1 MPYNCEECNI
11 IGAKLN
17 NLVEKRL
24 CKDCLKSDNYILIC
38 KSMVKS
44 KYNYKNNDFENY
56 PYRVIYTNNPFYKS
70 ASGMNLFYEKEIKK
84 YFIEKH
90 KAIVIKNINQLNYK
104 LNYEINYELNY
115 KLGNNIVINDNV
127 IDYENLSNE
136 TINSLVKHIEEY
148 IEIEKDNKKE
158 VLLDKLLEKYDII
171 KEELPAS
178 VLDEIEYSSIK
189 NLKNIVLYF
198 ARKKELF
205 EILKKHDIEN
215 CITMKICS
223 DFINGIIEDKAYE
236 VKDKIKIY
244 LEKN

>member
-1 MPYNCEECNI
+1 MPYNCEECNV

-44 KYNYKNNDFENY
+44 KYNYNNNDFENY

-84 YFIEKH
+84 YFIEKY
-90 KAIVIKNINQLNYK
+90 KAIIIKNINQLNY
-104 LNYEINYELNY
+104 EINY
-115 KLGNNIVINDNV
+115 KLDNNIVINNNV

-136 TINSLVKHIEEY
+136 IINSLVKHIEEY

-158 VLLDKLLEKYDII
+158 VLLNKLLEKYDII
-171 KEELPAS
+171 KEELPEP
-178 VLDEIEYSSIK
+178 VLQEIEYSSIK
-189 NLKNIVLYF
+189 NLKNIVLCF
-198 ARKKELF
+198 ARKRELL
-205 EILKKHDIEN
+205 EMLKKHNIEN
-215 CITMKICS
+215 HITMKICS
-223 DFINGIIEDKAYE
+223 DFIDGEIEDKAYE

-244 LEKN
+244 LEKIKD

>member
-1 MPYNCEECNI
+1 MPYNCEECNV

-24 CKDCLKSDNYILIC
+24 CRDCLISDNYILIC

-44 KYNYKNNDFENY
+44 KYNFNNNDFENY

-90 KAIVIKNINQLNYK
+90 KAIVIKNIDQLNYK
-104 LNYEINYELNY
+104 LNYELNY
-115 KLGNNIVINDNV
+115 KLGNNIIINDNNI

-136 TINSLVKHIEEY
+136 IINSLVKHIEEY
-148 IEIEKDNKKE
+148 IETEKDNKKE
-158 VLLDKLLEKYDII
+158 ILLNKLLDKYDIT

-178 VLDEIEYSSIK
+178 VLVEIEYSSIK
-189 NLKNIVLYF
+189 NLKNIVLCF
-198 ARKKELF
+198 ARKRELL
-205 EILKKHDIEN
+205 EMLKKHNIEN
-215 CITMKICS
+215 HITMKICS
-223 DFINGIIEDKAYE
+223 EYIKGEIEDKAYE

-244 LEKN
+244 LEKIKD

>member
-1 MPYNCEECNI
+1 MPYNCEECNV

-44 KYNYKNNDFENY
+44 KYNYNNNDFENY

-84 YFIEKH
+84 YFIEKY
-90 KAIVIKNINQLNYK
+90 KAVVIKNID
-104 LNYEINYELNY
+104 EINY

-136 TINSLVKHIEEY
+136 IINSLVNYIEEY
-148 IEIEKDNKKE
+148 IETEKENKKD
-158 VLLDKLLEKYDII
+158 VLLDKLLDKYDII
-171 KEELPAS
+171 KEELPTS
-178 VLDEIEYSSIK
+178 VLDEIEYSSLK
-189 NLKNIVLYF
+189 NLKNIVLCF
-198 ARKKELF
+198 ARRRDLLEM
-205 EILKKHDIEN
+205 LKKHDIEN
-215 CITMKICS
+215 CINMKICS
-223 DFINGIIEDKAYE
+223 EFINGEIEDKAYE

-244 LEKN
+244 LEKIKD

>member
-1 MPYNCEECNI
+1 MPYNCEECNV

-24 CKDCLKSDNYILIC
+24 CKDCLTSDKYILIC

-44 KYNYKNNDFENY
+44 NYNFNNNDFENY

-104 LNYEINYELNY
+104 LS
-115 KLGNNIVINDNV
+115 NNILINDNV

-136 TINSLVKHIEEY
+136 IINSLVKHIEEY
-148 IEIEKDNKKE
+148 IEIEKENKKE
-158 VLLDKLLEKYDII
+158 ILLNKLLDKYDIT
-171 KEELPAS
+171 KEELPEP
-178 VLDEIEYSSIK
+178 VLQEIEYSSIK
-189 NLKNIVLYF
+189 NLKNIVLCF
-198 ARKKELF
+198 ARRRELL

-223 DFINGIIEDKAYE
+223 EYIDGKIEDKVYE

-244 LEKN
+244 LEKIKD

>member
-1 MPYNCEECNI
+1 MPYNCEECNV
-11 IGAKLN
+11 IGDKLN

-44 KYNYKNNDFENY
+44 KYNYNNNDFENY

-90 KAIVIKNINQLNYK
+90 KDIVIKNINQL
-104 LNYEINYELNY
+104 NYELNY
-115 KLGNNIVINDNV
+115 KLGNNIIINDNV

-136 TINSLVKHIEEY
+136 IINSLVKHIEEY
-148 IEIEKDNKKE
+148 IEIEKENKKE
-158 VLLDKLLEKYDII
+158 IFLNKLLDKYYII

-178 VLDEIEYSSIK
+178 VLQEIEYSSIK
-189 NLKNIVLYF
+189 NLKNIVLCF
-198 ARKKELF
+198 TRRRELL
-205 EILKKHDIEN
+205 EMLKKHDIEN

-223 DFINGIIEDKAYE
+223 EYIKGEIEDKAYE

-244 LEKN
+244 LEKIKD

>member
-1 MPYNCEECNI
+1 MPYNCEECNV

-44 KYNYKNNDFENY
+44 KYNYNNNDFENY

-90 KAIVIKNINQLNYK
+90 KAVVIKNID
-104 LNYEINYELNY
+104 EINY
-115 KLGNNIVINDNV
+115 KLGIILINVENN

-136 TINSLVKHIEEY
+136 IINSIVNYIEEY

-158 VLLDKLLEKYDII
+158 ILLNKLLEKYDII
-171 KEELPAS
+171 KEELSAS
-178 VLDEIEYSSIK
+178 VLQEIEYSSIK
-189 NLKNIVLYF
+189 NLKNIVLCF
-198 ARKKELF
+198 ARRRELY

-223 DFINGIIEDKAYE
+223 EYIKGEIEDKAYE

-244 LEKN
+244 LEKIKD

>member
-24 CKDCLKSDNYILIC
+24 CKDCLISDKYRMIC
-38 KSMVKS
+38 KSEVKNQ
-44 KYNYKNNDFENY
+44 YNFNNNDFENY
-56 PYRVIYTNNPFYKS
+56 PYQIIYTNNPLYKC
-70 ASGMNLFYEKEIKK
+70 ASSMKLFYEKDIKK
-84 YFIEKH
+84 YFIQKH
-90 KAIVIKNINQLNYK
+90 KVIIIKNID
-104 LNYEINYELNY
+104 ELNY
-115 KLGNNIVINDNV
+115 KLGNNSIVINDNA

-158 VLLDKLLEKYDII
+158 ILLNKLLEKYDII
-171 KEELPAS
+171 KEELSAS
-178 VLDEIEYSSIK
+178 ILQEIEYSSLK
-189 NLKNIVLYF
+189 NLKNIVLCF
-198 ARKKELF
+198 ARKRELL
-205 EILKKHDIEN
+205 EMLKKHDIEN

-223 DFINGIIEDKAYE
+223 EYIKGEIEDKAYE

-244 LEKN
+244 LEKIKD

>member
-1 MPYNCEECNI
+1 MPYNCEECNV

-44 KYNYKNNDFENY
+44 KYNYNNNDFENY

-90 KAIVIKNINQLNYK
+90 KAVVIKNID
-104 LNYEINYELNY
+104 EINY
-115 KLGNNIVINDNV
+115 KLGIILINVENN

-136 TINSLVKHIEEY
+136 TINSMVNYIEEY
-148 IEIEKDNKKE
+148 IEIEKNNKKE
-158 VLLDKLLEKYDII
+158 ILLNKLLEKYDII
-171 KEELPAS
+171 KEELYAS
-178 VLDEIEYSSIK
+178 VLQEIEYSSIK
-189 NLKNIVLYF
+189 NLKNIVLCF
-198 ARKKELF
+198 ARKRELL

-215 CITMKICS
+215 CITMKICKEYI
-223 DFINGIIEDKAYE
+223 DGEIEDKAYE

-244 LEKN
+244 LEKIKD

>member
-1 MPYNCEECNI
+1 MPYNCEECNV

-44 KYNYKNNDFENY
+44 KYNYNYNDFENY
-56 PYRVIYTNNPFYKS
+56 PYRVIYTNNPYYKS

-90 KAIVIKNINQLNYK
+90 KTIVIKNIDELNHK
-104 LNYEINYELNY
+104 LNY
-115 KLGNNIVINDNV
+115 KLGNNIIINHDNN

-136 TINSLVKHIEEY
+136 IINSLVVYIEEY
-148 IEIEKDNKKE
+148 IETEKDNKKE
-158 VLLDKLLEKYDII
+158 VLLDKLLDKYDII
-171 KEELPAS
+171 REELTAS
-178 VLDEIEYSSIK
+178 VLEEIEYSSIK
-189 NLKNIVLYF
+189 NLKNIVLCF
-198 ARKKELF
+198 ARRRELL
-205 EILKKHDIEN
+205 EMLKKYHIED

-223 DFINGIIEDKAYE
+223 EYINGEIEDKAYE

-244 LEKN
+244 LEKIKD

>member
-1 MPYNCEECNI
+1 MPYNCEECNV

-44 KYNYKNNDFENY
+44 KYNYNNNDFENY

-90 KAIVIKNINQLNYK
+90 KAVVIKNID
-104 LNYEINYELNY
+104 EVNY
-115 KLGNNIVINDNV
+115 KLGIILINVENN

-136 TINSLVKHIEEY
+136 IINSIVNYIEEY
-148 IEIEKDNKKE
+148 IEIEKENKKDILL
-158 VLLDKLLEKYDII
+158 VKLLDKYDII

-178 VLDEIEYSSIK
+178 VLQEIEYSNIK
-189 NLKNIVLYF
+189 N
-198 ARKKELF
+198 
-205 EILKKHDIEN
+205 
-215 CITMKICS
+215 
-223 DFINGIIEDKAYE
+223 DF
-236 VKDKIKIY
+236 
-244 LEKN
+244 

>member
-1 MPYNCEECNI
+1 MPYNCEECNV

-44 KYNYKNNDFENY
+44 KYNYNNNDFENY

-84 YFIEKH
+84 YFIEKY
-90 KAIVIKNINQLNYK
+90 KAVVIKNID
-104 LNYEINYELNY
+104 EINY
-115 KLGNNIVINDNV
+115 KLGNNIVINDNNV

-136 TINSLVKHIEEY
+136 TINSIVNYIEEY
-148 IEIEKDNKKE
+148 IEIEKENKKE
-158 VLLDKLLEKYDII
+158 IFLNKLLEKYDII

-178 VLDEIEYSSIK
+178 ILQEIEYSSIK
-189 NLKNIVLYF
+189 NLKNIVLCF
-198 ARKKELF
+198 ARKRELL
-205 EILKKHDIEN
+205 EMLKKHDIEN
-215 CITMKICS
+215 CITMKICKEYI
-223 DFINGIIEDKAYE
+223 DGEIEDKAYE

-244 LEKN
+244 LEKQNCNNK

>member
-1 MPYNCEECNI
+1 MPYNCEECNV

-44 KYNYKNNDFENY
+44 KYNYNNNDFENY

-70 ASGMNLFYEKEIKK
+70 ASGMSLFYEKEIKK
-84 YFIEKH
+84 YFIEKY
-90 KAIVIKNINQLNYK
+90 KAVVIKNID
-104 LNYEINYELNY
+104 EINY

-136 TINSLVKHIEEY
+136 IINSLVNYIEEY
-148 IEIEKDNKKE
+148 IETEKENKKD
-158 VLLDKLLEKYDII
+158 VLLDKLLDKYDII
-171 KEELPAS
+171 KEELPTS
-178 VLDEIEYSSIK
+178 VLDEIEYSSLK
-189 NLKNIVLYF
+189 NLKNIVLCF
-198 ARKKELF
+198 ARRRDLLEM
-205 EILKKHDIEN
+205 LKKHDIEN
-215 CITMKICS
+215 CINMKICS
-223 DFINGIIEDKAYE
+223 EFINGEIEDKAYE

-244 LEKN
+244 LEKIKD

>member
-1 MPYNCEECNI
+1 MPYNCEECNV

-24 CKDCLKSDNYILIC
+24 CKDCLKSDDYILIC

-44 KYNYKNNDFENY
+44 KYNYNNNDFENY

-90 KAIVIKNINQLNYK
+90 KNIIFKNID
-104 LNYEINYELNY
+104 ELNY
-115 KLGNNIVINDNV
+115 KLGNNIVINYDND

-136 TINSLVKHIEEY
+136 IINSLVKHIEEY
-148 IEIEKDNKKE
+148 IEAEKENKKE
-158 VLLDKLLEKYDII
+158 VLLNKLLEKYDIDR
-171 KEELPAS
+171 EELSAS
-178 VLDEIEYSSIK
+178 VLDEIKYSSLK

-198 ARKKELF
+198 ARKRELL
-205 EILKKHDIEN
+205 EILKKHDIEG
-215 CITMKICS
+215 CINMKICS
-223 DFINGIIEDKAYE
+223 EYIKGEIEDKAYE